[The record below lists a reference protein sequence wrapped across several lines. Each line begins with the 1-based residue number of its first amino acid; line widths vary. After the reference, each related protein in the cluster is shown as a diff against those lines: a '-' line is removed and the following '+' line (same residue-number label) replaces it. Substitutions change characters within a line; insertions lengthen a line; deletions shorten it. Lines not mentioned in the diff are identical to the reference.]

1 MSDDKKSKTPKDT
14 HYANLRRAFRD
25 QKAGGNKTDGG
36 KFGGSKPRGAPGWT
50 CTGCCCPHS
59 TGSCNPTRL

>member
-36 KFGGSKPRGAPGWT
+36 KSAAASRAARLPSARASPWHPARPRPKGW
-50 CTGCCCPHS
+50 
-59 TGSCNPTRL
+59 